1 METEKEGRESVE
13 MAISE
18 EKNAEVFQNPPA
30 EYRGM
35 PFWAWNCRMTEEKVD
50 AVLEAV
56 KEMGMGGAFFHCRT
70 GMDLP
75 YLKEEFMNMMRYAHE
90 KAKEKGLI
98 TGLYDEDRWPS
109 GFGGGYVTRQEKYR
123 SRYLV
128 FSPTELPLTE
138 EVVCTEYKSSA
149 EPVPSGKRRFLASYR
164 VRLLNGFL
172 AWYERETDPCGDE
185 TAQEEKE
192 CDRWFAYLE
201 ISGDHPWFNN
211 QAYVDTLNPEAVAE
225 FIRITYDAY
234 EREFGAEFGKEIPF
248 IFTDEPQFSF
258 KRQLGYA
265 GEKRRVTIPYTDDFE
280 ESFLAAWGESFLDH
294 LPEIFWELPEGRV
307 SVYRYRYHDHVCER
321 FTRAYAD
328 QIGAWCREHHI
339 GLTGHMMREPFLEG
353 QTMALGEA
361 MRAYRSFDVPG
372 IDMLCDRR
380 ELTTAKQAQSAVHQ
394 YGRAGMM
401 SELYGVTGW
410 DFDFRGHK
418 LAGDWQ
424 AALGVTLRVHH
435 LTWTSMA
442 GEAKRDY
449 PASIGSQ
456 SPWYREY
463 PVIEDYF
470 ARLYTVLRRG
480 NPVVK
485 IGVIHPIESYWLYW
499 GPKEQTQ
506 EIRDEMEEHFGNL
519 VKWLL
524 YGLLDFDFLSEALL
538 EEWQQEGEE
547 GFSAGAM
554 RYDAVLIP
562 GCITLRSHTL
572 ERLREFEARGGRII
586 FAGQIPSMVDAVPDE
601 RPKKLAARCVTVPFT
616 RRSILES
623 LEEERILDIRDG
635 EGGRSQRLLYQMRR
649 DGDTRILFLSH
660 SEKGDNPDLAAKE
673 EYFIRVKGCWE
684 VVRLRPE
691 DGERELVECRRT
703 ANVTYWDVTC
713 WEHDSFLYLL
723 TPVHGGRK
731 AEREHREHRENAV
744 TSYGSHS
751 DRMMSDTAGNS
762 SICGKEVRVPARVP
776 VLLDEPNVL
785 LLDLAEYAFDGGPWQ
800 EEEEILRI
808 DNRFR
813 RELGLPLRTEAFA
826 QPWVTER
833 DERKAASHVLSLRYT
848 IQSSIET
855 AEVSLG
861 LEWEEGMTVCWNGE
875 AVCEAAQGWYV
886 DRDIIRLRLPAL
898 RKGQNIL
905 EVTMPFGAG
914 SHAEAMYLLGDFGVS
929 VLGRTCRLE
938 EPVKELGFG
947 DICMQGLPFY
957 GGTIRYQIPV
967 ETGWDGES
975 FVISAEDFRC
985 PVIAVSVD
993 GAKQGLIAFSPY
1005 ELRVTCERAGSHVL
1019 ELAAYGNRHNTFGP
1033 LHNCNRTE
1041 RWIGPDAW
1049 RSEGACWAYEYQLK
1063 PTGILKS
1070 PVIREGGAGQEGDT
1084 V

>member
-1 METEKEGRESVE
+1 MKMTILDEKT
-13 MAISE
+13 
-18 EKNAEVFQNPPA
+18 AEVFKNPPA

-35 PFWAWNCRMTEEKVD
+35 PFWAWNCRMTKEKVE
-50 AVLEAV
+50 ASLEAV
-56 KEMGMGGAFFHCRT
+56 REMGMGGAFFHCRT

-75 YLKEEFMNMMRYAHE
+75 YLKEEFMDMMRCAHE

-138 EVVCTEYKSSA
+138 KAACAEYKSSA
-149 EPVPSGKRRFLASYR
+149 EPVPSGKRTFLASYR
-164 VRLLNGFL
+164 IRLVNGFL
-172 AWYERETDPCGDE
+172 DRYEREAISSGGQAVC
-185 TAQEEKE
+185 EEE
-192 CDRWFAYLE
+192 DYDRWFAYLE

-225 FIRITYDAY
+225 FIRVTYEAY
-234 EREFGAEFGKEIPF
+234 EREFGAEFGREIPF

-258 KRQLGYA
+258 KSQLGYA

-280 ESFLAAWGESFLDH
+280 ESFRAAWGCSFLDH

-328 QIGAWCREHHI
+328 QIGAWCRDHHI
-339 GLTGHMMREPFLEG
+339 SLTGHMMREPFLEG

-361 MRAYRSFDVPG
+361 MLAYRSFDVPG

-380 ELTTAKQAQSAVHQ
+380 EFTTAKQAQSAVHQ
-394 YGRAGMM
+394 YRRLGMM
-401 SELYGVTGW
+401 SEMYGVTGW

-435 LTWTSMA
+435 LTWTSIA

-463 PVIEDYF
+463 PAIEDYF
-470 ARLYTVLRRG
+470 ARLNTVLRRG

-547 GFSAGAM
+547 GFTAGAM
-554 RYDAVLIP
+554 RYDAILVP
-562 GCITLRSHTL
+562 GCMTLRSHTL
-572 ERLREFEARGGRII
+572 ERLQEFADRGGRVIL
-586 FAGQIPSMVDAVPDE
+586 AGQIPSMIDASPDE
-601 RPKKLAARCVTVPFT
+601 RPGKLASRCVTVPFT
-616 RRSILES
+616 RRGILES
-623 LEEERILDIRDG
+623 LEEERILDIRDR
-635 EGGRSQRLLYQMRR
+635 EGRRSQRLLYQIRR

-660 SEKGDNPDLAAKE
+660 SEKGDNPDLAVREA
-673 EYFIRVKGCWE
+673 YCIRVRGCWD

-691 DGERELVECRRT
+691 DGESEPVECRNMEKMT
-703 ANVTYWDVTC
+703 CWDITC

-723 TPVHGGRK
+723 TPISGD
-731 AEREHREHRENAV
+731 RE
-744 TSYGSHS
+744 
-751 DRMMSDTAGNS
+751 TAGNS
-762 SICGKEVRVPARVP
+762 SAYDEEVRVPARVP

-785 LLDLAEYAFDGGPWQ
+785 LLDQAEYAFDGGPWQ

-808 DNRFR
+808 DNLFR

-826 QPWVTER
+826 QPWVTGLEER
-833 DERKAASHVLSLRYT
+833 TAAHVLSLRFT
-848 IQSSIET
+848 VLSFCEIADI
-855 AEVSLG
+855 SLG
-861 LEWEEGMTVCWNGE
+861 LEWEDGMNVCWNGE
-875 AVCEAAQGWYV
+875 AVCKEVKGWYV

-898 RKGQNIL
+898 KKGKNLL

-914 SHAEAMYLLGDFGVS
+914 CHTEAMYLLGDFGVT
-929 VLGRTCRLE
+929 VLGRTCQIE

-947 DICMQGLPFY
+947 DICTQGLPFY
-957 GGTIRYQIPV
+957 GGTVRYQIPV
-967 ETGWDGES
+967 ETGRDGES
-975 FVISAEDFRC
+975 LVVSATDFRC
-985 PVIAVSVD
+985 PVIAAALD
-993 GAKQGLIAFSPY
+993 GVKQGLIACSPY
-1005 ELRVTCERAGSHVL
+1005 ELRMTCKKAGSHTL

-1041 RWIGPDAW
+1041 RWIGPDTW
-1049 RSEGACWAYEYQLK
+1049 RSEGACWSYEYQLK

-1070 PVIREGGAGQEGDT
+1070 PVIRREKEGLKGGT